1 MIAGVI
7 SYFVA
12 GALIMKLH
20 YKATGT
26 DIIPNKTF
34 WFALPLLLKVSV
46 ITNSMRHV
54 PNVKCTDD
62 EHVYVENNITLICMA
77 VVYTPNFFYFFQDGC
92 VFTFS
97 PCVDFIRGKIGKKG
111 KYDEIPP

>member
-1 MIAGVI
+1 MCIANINFIFLIYIHRLIAGVI

-46 ITNSMRHV
+46 ITNSMHV

-62 EHVYVENNITLICMA
+62 EHVYV
-77 VVYTPNFFYFFQDGC
+77 
-92 VFTFS
+92 
-97 PCVDFIRGKIGKKG
+97 
-111 KYDEIPP
+111 